1 MKVLAKLFSL
11 LCVIALCFSFAC
23 CGGNNSSSSE
33 SSSEQTST
41 SDSSTDS
48 SATAPATAY
57 TVYVTDAN
65 GNPIEG
71 VRIGICSY
79 NLETHTKGSCEQPIA
94 TDANGK
100 VVFNNPEAVYIINN
114 EIFIDE
120 YTAQEDCVLT
130 AYGEYTLVL
139 TAI

>member
-1 MKVLAKLFSL
+1 MKVLTKLFSL
-11 LCVIALCFSFAC
+11 LCGIMLCFTFAC
-23 CGGNNSSSSE
+23 CGGGN
-33 SSSEQTST
+33 T
-41 SDSSTDS
+41 STDS

-65 GNPIEG
+65 GDPIQG
-71 VRIGICSY
+71 VRIGICTY
-79 NLETHTKGSCEQPIA
+79 DETTHEKGSCEQPIA

-100 VVFNNPEAVYIINN
+100 VVFNNPEAVYIVNN
-114 EIFIDE
+114 ETFIDE
-120 YTAQEDCVLT
+120 YVAQADCILK